1 MWDGWFTLLVTTELP
16 NLPVNT
22 GGEGGCGMDGSLCWS
37 LLNYQIYLLILVG
50 GLWDGWFTLLV
61 TTELPNLQL
70 PVNTGGGFV
79 GWMVTLLVTTELSNL
94 QLPVNTGGGFVGWM
108 VHFTGHFA
116 GHY

>member
-1 MWDGWFTLLVTTELP
+1 MDGSLCWSLLNYQIYLLILVGGLWDGWFTLLVTTELP

-50 GLWDGWFTLLV
+50 RGV
-61 TTELPNLQL
+61 
-70 PVNTGGGFV
+70 
-79 GWMVTLLVTTELSNL
+79 
-94 QLPVNTGGGFVGWM
+94 VGWM
-108 VHFTGHFA
+108 VHFA